1 MLTRLRSFLTSS
13 TRPAGTAPA
22 RPVRRPL
29 GLETLEDRSVPAAG
43 LGSAFAVGST
53 GSDIGRA
60 TATDPTGNV
69 YVTGTFQ
76 GTVDLDPGPGV
87 VALTA
92 QASWPDLYVAKYGSD
107 GVLAWARSLHAN
119 ENVAGQ
125 RPVVACDLAV
135 DGGGNVYL
143 AGGFTKAVDF
153 GGGYVLQDHAGGA
166 GDAFLAK
173 LGPDGS
179 TAWAVDIGTGSQNGD
194 WANSV
199 AVDGGGNVLV
209 AGALGTSSGVD
220 AFVARY
226 DASGL
231 QSWAKQFHNGYQ
243 SVANGVAVDAAG
255 NAYLTGSFR
264 GTMDF
269 DPGAGAYA
277 LASGGSRANPA
288 SAAYIVKL
296 DAAGRFGWAVNFQAG
311 NSGSSSGSDIGVDGS
326 GNVVVAGSFSGAV
339 DFDPGKGT
347 RTLAWV
353 ANSDVFVVKLSP
365 AGSLAWAKAVG
376 GGDND
381 SVTGLALDAQGG
393 VYLTGTFGMTVDFDP
408 GSGTY
413 NLTSAGSM
421 DAFVMKL
428 DAAGA
433 FSWAASIGGPN
444 EEFAG
449 TIAVDGFG
457 NVYTTGAFQLTADFD
472 PAAGQYPLTS
482 AGGWDAYVW
491 KLRQV

>member
-13 TRPAGTAPA
+13 TRPAATAPA
-22 RPVRRPL
+22 RSVRRRL

-60 TATDPTGNV
+60 IATDPTGNV

-76 GTVDLDPGPGV
+76 WTVDLDPGPGV

-92 QASWPDLYVAKYGSD
+92 QAGWPDLYVAKYGPD
-107 GVLAWARSLHAN
+107 GALVWARSLHASN
-119 ENVAGQ
+119 AGQ
-125 RPVVACDLAV
+125 PPVVAYDLAA
-135 DGGGNVYL
+135 DSGGNVYL
-143 AGGFTKAVDF
+143 AGGFTNAVDF

-166 GDAFLAK
+166 GDGFLAK
-173 LGPDGS
+173 LDGRDGS
-179 TAWAVDIGTGSQNGD
+179 TAWAVGIGTGSQTRD

-199 AVDGGGNVLV
+199 AVDAGGNVLV
-209 AGALGTSSGVD
+209 AGALGSSSTTD

-226 DASGL
+226 DAAGH
-231 QSWAKQFHNGYQ
+231 QSWAQQFHNGYQ

-255 NAYLTGSFR
+255 AAYLTGSFR

-269 DPGAGAYA
+269 DPGTGAYT
-277 LASGGSRANPA
+277 LASGGSRTNPA
-288 SAAYIVKL
+288 SAAYVVKL
-296 DAAGRFGWAVNFQAG
+296 DAAGRFGWAVDFKAG
-311 NSGSSSGSDIGVDGS
+311 NSGSSSGSGIGVDGS
-326 GNVVVAGSFSGAV
+326 GNVVVAGRFSGAV

-347 RTLAWV
+347 LTLPWV
-353 ANSDVFVVKLSP
+353 ANNDVFVVKFSP
-365 AGSLAWAKAVG
+365 TGSLAWAKAVG
-376 GGDND
+376 GGDDD
-381 SVTGLALDAQGG
+381 SISGLALDAQGG
-393 VYLTGTFGMTVDFDP
+393 IYLSGTFGMTVDFDP
-408 GSGTY
+408 GSGMY
-413 NLTSAGSM
+413 NLTSAGSK

-433 FSWAASIGGPN
+433 FSWAASVGGPN